1 MQSQIVSKMEKNQ
14 SLLIHVDD
22 LRGRYSV
29 SEFISLMPSQLSVSD
44 QKSISHL
51 MIFCSQDESIQFN
64 NNKGIAAIKEKIKS
78 ALEGLGV
85 FLFPTLVQLWMPK
98 TIGTQQLL
106 VTSDLPFGIS
116 LLTEGLCLYR
126 KRCLEHRYDL
136 DCQEELGPVGR
147 VFRNGVSEFSPYVSC
162 YSSKEFKLRDAAVRC
177 GVNGYLALPVFESV
191 RDQCVGVLE
200 LITSWD
206 GNYYFTDAIGKV
218 IDDAFKAVGLRI
230 CDAHLSLHKD
240 RISQHEFD
248 LSQIE
253 NGLNAFCHAHC
264 IRFAQTWFTS
274 TGENHNES
282 VMCTSERG
290 SVMSVKKVSS
300 FQKDCIQFGL
310 KKGQSVVWSAFTSG
324 ASCFCKDVKQLSI
337 DEYPLVLSA
346 RKVNL
351 TGSFAVCLQSRST
364 GNEVYVLE
372 FFLCP
377 YQPSY
382 GKPQTLLKAFLAAV
396 QQNFQSFKVASV
408 QESGADTPLNIIKLD
423 RLDES
428 LEMCATT
435 GSQPLLRFS
444 HNNCENVRTQDNLP
458 VLQNNE
464 DMVKAPG
471 VKVPRNQ
478 SRRQLED
485 AEFVIH
491 EEKQLCRE
499 RSIDRQTN
507 KRKADH
513 SLSHEDARGSENHNK
528 RTRNRDQA
536 RSDLPPDEGTT
547 SVSHPAAPAPEN
559 EGTIMIKAAFKEGM
573 IKFPLS
579 LSSGMMDFEKE
590 VTKRLNLTT
599 GSFEIKYQNE
609 DNNYILVSNDVD
621 LQKLMFDMMSKRK
634 NTVKVLLE
642 PTENQHLEI
651 SRGSVGSPMLQI
663 NPVQNESIKAP
674 PAPENEGTIMIKA
687 SFKEDMIKFPL
698 SLSSGIMD
706 FEKEVTKR
714 LNLTTGSFEIKY
726 QNEDNNYILVS
737 NDVDL
742 QKLMFDMMSQRKNTI
757 KVLLEPTQNQHL
769 GSSRDSVGSPMLQIN
784 PVQNESIKAPPAPE
798 NEGTIMIKAAFKE
811 DMIKFPLSLS
821 SGIMDFE
828 KEVTKR
834 LNLTT
839 GSFEIKYQKE
849 DNNCILVSNDVDLQK
864 LMFDMMSQRKNTIKV
879 LLEPTQNQHLES
891 SRGSVGSPM
900 LQINPVHNESIKAPP
915 APENEGT
922 IMIKASF
929 KEDMIKFPLSLSS
942 GIMDFEKE
950 VTKRL
955 NLTTGSFEIKYQ
967 KEDNNYILVS
977 NDVDLQKLMFDMV
990 SQRKNTIKVLLEP
1003 TQNQHLESSRD
1014 SVGSPMLQINPV
1026 QNERIMTIKAT
1037 YKEETVELQVSLSSK
1052 LMELKNEVMKQFKL
1066 SGDSFDIKCLAEPN
1080 EWIPLTSDND
1090 LHNCVTIMKPQ
1101 ENPTIRLA
1109 VEPCTNQIPEE
1120 VATSASPPMPQAMT
1134 MQNESLMT
1142 IKATYKE
1149 VMIKFQLS
1157 LSSGLMQLR
1166 DAIKKRLNLSGESY
1180 EIKYQD
1186 VNNNWICLSR
1196 DADLQSHL
1204 RAMRSSDRS
1213 TVRLHIEPLKT

>member
-1 MQSQIVSKMEKNQ
+1 MQSQTVSKMEKNQ
-14 SLLIHVDD
+14 SLLIHGDD

-29 SEFISLMPSQLSVSD
+29 SEFISLMPSQLSLSD

-64 NNKGIAAIKEKIKS
+64 NNKGIEAIKENIKS
-78 ALEGLGV
+78 ALEGLDV

-106 VTSDLPFGIS
+106 ETTDLPFGIS

-126 KRCLEHRYDL
+126 KRCLEHRYEL

-147 VFRNGVSEFSPYVSC
+147 VFRNGVPEFSPYVSC

-200 LITSWD
+200 LVTSWD
-206 GNYYFTDAIGKV
+206 GNCYFTDAIGKV

-382 GKPQTLLKAFLAAV
+382 GKPWTLLKAFLAAV

-444 HNNCENVRTQDNLP
+444 HNKCENVRTQDNLP

-471 VKVPRNQ
+471 LKVLRNQ

-507 KRKADH
+507 KRKADR
-513 SLSHEDARGSENHNK
+513 SLSHEDVREFENHNK

-579 LSSGMMDFEKE
+579 LSSGIMDFEKEVTKRLNLTTGSFEIKYQKEDNNCILVSNDVDLQKLMFDMMSQRKNTVKVLLEPTQNQHLEISRGSVGSPMLQINPVQNESIKAPSAPENEGTIMIKASFKEDMIKFPLSLSSGMMDFEKE

-609 DNNYILVSNDVD
+609 DNNC
-621 LQKLMFDMMSKRK
+621 
-634 NTVKVLLE
+634 
-642 PTENQHLEI
+642 
-651 SRGSVGSPMLQI
+651 
-663 NPVQNESIKAP
+663 
-674 PAPENEGTIMIKA
+674 
-687 SFKEDMIKFPL
+687 
-698 SLSSGIMD
+698 
-706 FEKEVTKR
+706 
-714 LNLTTGSFEIKY
+714 
-726 QNEDNNYILVS
+726 ILVS

-769 GSSRDSVGSPMLQIN
+769 ESSRDSVGSPMLQIN

-839 GSFEIKYQKE
+839 GSFDIKYQKE

-891 SRGSVGSPM
+891 SR
-900 LQINPVHNESIKAPP
+900 
-915 APENEGT
+915 
-922 IMIKASF
+922 
-929 KEDMIKFPLSLSS
+929 
-942 GIMDFEKE
+942 
-950 VTKRL
+950 
-955 NLTTGSFEIKYQ
+955 
-967 KEDNNYILVS
+967 
-977 NDVDLQKLMFDMV
+977 
-990 SQRKNTIKVLLEP
+990 
-1003 TQNQHLESSRD
+1003 D

-1026 QNERIMTIKAT
+1026 QKERIMTIKAT

-1134 MQNESLMT
+1134 KQNESLMT